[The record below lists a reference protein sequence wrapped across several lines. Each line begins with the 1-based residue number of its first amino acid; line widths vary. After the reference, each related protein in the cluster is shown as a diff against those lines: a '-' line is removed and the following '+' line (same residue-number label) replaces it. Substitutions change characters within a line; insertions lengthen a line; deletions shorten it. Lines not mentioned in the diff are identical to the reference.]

1 MSLKQYLFLIISATA
16 ISIIAFLIVINSI
29 NPTATNLLGFTLFY
43 LSLFFSVTGILALI
57 LFLFRNAFNSTL
69 FLKDKV
75 LISFRQAF
83 LIGVLICVG
92 LFLQSQK
99 LIAWW
104 NLIILILILFIIEYG
119 FLAKENS

>member
-1 MSLKQYLFLIISATA
+1 M
-16 ISIIAFLIVINSI
+16 IAFLIVVNSI
-29 NPTATNLLGFTLFY
+29 NPTATNLLGFALFY
-43 LSLFFSVTGILALI
+43 LSLLFSITGILALI
-57 LFLFRNAFNSTL
+57 LFLFRHAFNHTL

-83 LIGVLICVG
+83 LIGILICIG

-119 FLAKENS
+119 FLQRIRE